1 MIESSL
7 CDSISESRIGI
18 KCFNY
23 FRVSSFDDFLKEVI
37 QVESSAWGGC
47 FGASAAWDLRCPPRL
62 PLPPPYRRLLAAY
75 VVTAPPKVCPISP
88 LSWPACLSILNR
100 PTLLLLQLWLAQKK
114 KQTTIPTLTL
124 PWFQLEI
131 LTNMADNADTTAS
144 LFISGKDSSSLPLP
158 PELLSKIF
166 GYIPYSDLKNAL
178 LVCR

>member
-114 KQTTIPTLTL
+114 KNNNPN
-124 PWFQLEI
+124 
-131 LTNMADNADTTAS
+131 TNTS
-144 LFISGKDSSSLPLP
+144 LISAWNFDQYARQCRRNSQPLYLWQRL
-158 PELLSKIF
+158 LLSASAAGASEQDLWI
-166 GYIPYSDLKNAL
+166 YSL
-178 LVCR
+178 